1 MSRAAVLD
9 TNILVSAGLKPESA
23 VGSLVERALLRD
35 MPIHVC
41 PSLVAEYQAVL
52 ARPKFR
58 KAGFPPSWLPR
69 LLRVAFHEA
78 EPEPWPHEGPDP
90 DDLVFLALAKATG
103 AVLITGNLADFPTA
117 IRDGVT
123 VMTPAAYLTQWG

>member
-23 VGSLVERALLRD
+23 VGALVERALLRD

-41 PSLVAEYQAVL
+41 PSLFSEYQAVM

-78 EPEPWPHEGPDP
+78 EPDPWLHEGPDP

-103 AVLITGNLADFPTA
+103 AVLVTGNSADFPSG
-117 IRDGVT
+117 IREGVL
-123 VMTPAAYLTQWG
+123 VLTPADYLKRYP

>member
-23 VGSLVERALLRD
+23 VASLVERALLRE
-35 MPIHVC
+35 MPVHVC

-58 KAGFPPSWLPR
+58 KADFPPLWLPR
-69 LLRVAFHEA
+69 LLRVAFHE
-78 EPEPWPHEGPDP
+78 PEPPGWPHEGPDP
-90 DDLVFLALAKATG
+90 EDLVFLALAKATG
-103 AVLITGNLADFPTA
+103 AVLITGNTADYPA
-117 IRDGVT
+117 SIRSGVV
-123 VMTPAAYLTQWG
+123 VMTPADYLKQHT

>member
-9 TNILVSAGLKPESA
+9 TNILVSAGLKPDSA
-23 VGSLVERALLRD
+23 VASLVERALLRE

-41 PSLVAEYQAVL
+41 PSIVAEYEAVM

-78 EPEPWPHEGPDP
+78 EPPAWPHKGPDP
-90 DDLVFLALAKATG
+90 ADLVFLALAKATG
-103 AVLITGNLADFPTA
+103 AALITGNTADFPSS
-117 IRDGVT
+117 IRDGVA
-123 VMTPAAYLTQWG
+123 VMTPADYLKRYT